1 MKQIGEFL
9 KEKRLEKGYTI
20 DQIVNKTRMPA
31 TRIKALEE
39 GDISLFK
46 DDLTYLQFFVQSYCK
61 ALDIDYNEI
70 KNQLNDSVN
79 GYTTTFQAE
88 QLKAISESE
97 QHIREKSNKRIEE
110 YKKINKS
117 KKVNRKID
125 FSLISF
131 IIVIVILLGCILFVG
146 GNYIKDKLNQ
156 PEPPIAG
163 EPNNPVYDPED
174 KPQIDQPKD
183 PVVVKEIEVVPVEGD
198 VTKFDVL
205 NATEKFVVKIQ
216 FVPSSHFELLYDGE
230 LQSKPQRKIYDAGT
244 VLEIEVDPTTV
255 NEITLNFGYF
265 WKMKVSVDGKEITFD
280 DSIALHKGRKMIVLN
295 IKGETE

>member
-1 MKQIGEFL
+1 M
-9 KEKRLEKGYTI
+9 
-20 DQIVNKTRMPA
+20 
-31 TRIKALEE
+31 
-39 GDISLFK
+39 
-46 DDLTYLQFFVQSYCK
+46 
-61 ALDIDYNEI
+61 
-70 KNQLNDSVN
+70 
-79 GYTTTFQAE
+79 
-88 QLKAISESE
+88 
-97 QHIREKSNKRIEE
+97 
-110 YKKINKS
+110 
-117 KKVNRKID
+117 
-125 FSLISF
+125 
-131 IIVIVILLGCILFVG
+131 LGCILFVG

-280 DSIALHKGRKMIVLN
+280 DSIA
-295 IKGETE
+295 GETE